1 MAKVLEVPRVFA
13 ATKRGRPGH
22 RPGGRTGGRQATAG
36 RRSKIEP
43 TVTVGPMTGG
53 RSSAVRG
60 RTGGTAEGVGVREPR
75 VFPEQRRRRRR
86 DDEPRPHRMNL
97 RLGDDEKAAIEAAA
111 TLARKTPTSYA
122 ADVAVAVAMGSLTP
136 IPTTY
141 REELRELVDAR
152 LALTRIGTN
161 LNQIARVVNSG
172 GDVTQ
177 EQLDAVLARVG
188 EAVRR
193 VDEATLVNM
202 RRRRPGT
209 PPR

>member
-1 MAKVLEVPRVFA
+1 M
-13 ATKRGRPGH
+13 
-22 RPGGRTGGRQATAG
+22 
-36 RRSKIEP
+36 
-43 TVTVGPMTGG
+43 
-53 RSSAVRG
+53 
-60 RTGGTAEGVGVREPR
+60 REPR

-111 TLARKTPTSYA
+111 TLARKTPSSYA
-122 ADVAVAVAMGSLTP
+122 ADTAVAVAMGTLTP

-141 REELRELVDAR
+141 QEELRELVDAR

-161 LNQIARVVNSG
+161 LNQIARVMNSG

-177 EQLDAVLARVG
+177 EQVDAVLARVG

-193 VDEATLVNM
+193 VDEATIVNM

>member
-1 MAKVLEVPRVFA
+1 
-13 ATKRGRPGH
+13 
-22 RPGGRTGGRQATAG
+22 
-36 RRSKIEP
+36 
-43 TVTVGPMTGG
+43 
-53 RSSAVRG
+53 
-60 RTGGTAEGVGVREPR
+60 
-75 VFPEQRRRRRR
+75 
-86 DDEPRPHRMNL
+86 MNL

-122 ADVAVAVAMGSLTP
+122 ADVAVAVAMNTLTP

-152 LALTRIGTN
+152 LALTRIGSN
-161 LNQIARVVNSG
+161 LNQIARALNSG

-177 EQLDAVLARVG
+177 EQLDAILARVG

-193 VDEATLVNM
+193 VDEATIVNM

>member
-1 MAKVLEVPRVFA
+1 M
-13 ATKRGRPGH
+13 
-22 RPGGRTGGRQATAG
+22 
-36 RRSKIEP
+36 
-43 TVTVGPMTGG
+43 
-53 RSSAVRG
+53 
-60 RTGGTAEGVGVREPR
+60 REPR

-122 ADVAVAVAMGSLTP
+122 ADVAVAVAMGRLTP
-136 IPTTY
+136 IPTNY

-161 LNQIARVVNSG
+161 LNQIARVLNSG

-177 EQLDAVLARVG
+177 EQLEAVLERVG

-193 VDEATLVNM
+193 VDEATIVNM

-209 PPR
+209 PAY

>member
-1 MAKVLEVPRVFA
+1 M
-13 ATKRGRPGH
+13 
-22 RPGGRTGGRQATAG
+22 
-36 RRSKIEP
+36 
-43 TVTVGPMTGG
+43 
-53 RSSAVRG
+53 
-60 RTGGTAEGVGVREPR
+60 REHR
-75 VFPEQRRRRRR
+75 VFPEQRRRTRRN
-86 DDEPRPHRMNL
+86 DEPRPHRMNL

-122 ADVAVAVAMGSLTP
+122 ADVVVAVAMGSLTP

-152 LALTRIGTN
+152 TALTRIGSN
-161 LNQIARVVNSG
+161 LNQIARVMNSG

-193 VDEATLVNM
+193 VDEATIVNM

-209 PPR
+209 PSY

>member
-1 MAKVLEVPRVFA
+1 MRK
-13 ATKRGRPGH
+13 
-22 RPGGRTGGRQATAG
+22 
-36 RRSKIEP
+36 
-43 TVTVGPMTGG
+43 
-53 RSSAVRG
+53 
-60 RTGGTAEGVGVREPR
+60 PR

-111 TLARKTPTSYA
+111 TLAQKTPTSYA
-122 ADVAVAVAMGSLTP
+122 ADMAVAVAMGTLTP

-141 REELRELVDAR
+141 QEELRELVDAR

-161 LNQIARVVNSG
+161 LNQIARVMNSG

-177 EQLDAVLARVG
+177 EQLDAVLARVN

-193 VDEATLVNM
+193 VDEATIVNM

>member
-1 MAKVLEVPRVFA
+1 
-13 ATKRGRPGH
+13 
-22 RPGGRTGGRQATAG
+22 
-36 RRSKIEP
+36 
-43 TVTVGPMTGG
+43 
-53 RSSAVRG
+53 
-60 RTGGTAEGVGVREPR
+60 VREHR
-75 VFPEQRRRRRR
+75 VFPEQRRRTRRN
-86 DDEPRPHRMNL
+86 DEPRPHRMNL

-122 ADVAVAVAMGSLTP
+122 ADVVVAVAMGSLTP

-152 LALTRIGTN
+152 TALTRIGSN
-161 LNQIARVVNSG
+161 LNQIARVMNSG

-193 VDEATLVNM
+193 VDEATIVNM

-209 PPR
+209 PSY

>member
-1 MAKVLEVPRVFA
+1 M
-13 ATKRGRPGH
+13 
-22 RPGGRTGGRQATAG
+22 
-36 RRSKIEP
+36 
-43 TVTVGPMTGG
+43 
-53 RSSAVRG
+53 
-60 RTGGTAEGVGVREPR
+60 REHR
-75 VFPEQRRRRRR
+75 VFPEQRRRTRRN
-86 DDEPRPHRMNL
+86 DEPRPHRMNL

-122 ADVAVAVAMGSLTP
+122 TDVVLAVAMGSLTP

-152 LALTRIGTN
+152 TALTRIGSN
-161 LNQIARVVNSG
+161 LNQIARAVNSG

-193 VDEATLVNM
+193 VDEATIVNM

-209 PPR
+209 PSY

>member
-1 MAKVLEVPRVFA
+1 
-13 ATKRGRPGH
+13 
-22 RPGGRTGGRQATAG
+22 
-36 RRSKIEP
+36 
-43 TVTVGPMTGG
+43 
-53 RSSAVRG
+53 
-60 RTGGTAEGVGVREPR
+60 
-75 VFPEQRRRRRR
+75 
-86 DDEPRPHRMNL
+86 MNL